1 MLFII
6 FKCKKE
12 TVGIITPGRSGA
24 YEVRMIFNQIQN
36 QTKKKKIYRKK
47 LNFVKCKFAN
57 TECSVKKIPCSQ
69 IKPLVSFENQDNRF
83 VVFKILILI

>member
-36 QTKKKKIYRKK
+36 QTKKKNRKK

-57 TECSVKKIPCSQ
+57 TECSVKKISCSQ
-69 IKPLVSFENQDNRF
+69 IKPLVSFENQDIRF
-83 VVFKILILI
+83 VVFKF